1 MKLALHTK
9 DSLAVAVLLR
19 LALNELLEPGQSH
32 CRRPAVAGA
41 YVRALPAEL
50 VPSLITVVV
59 DRAGDDGNRAAA
71 LTELI
76 LRVRAAKGTF
86 KEDSAIG
93 QIVLEVFAV
102 AGVDVGRGTLAPP
115 PGWIGDARPFVLRA
129 LRETLPD
136 DLRQALRAPG
146 ESLGL
151 IEAKYPEVYRL
162 LPGGG
167 ATDGDGAESA

>member
-1 MKLALHTK
+1 MKLAFHTR

-19 LALNELLEPGQSH
+19 LALNELLEPGQAR

-50 VPSLITVVV
+50 VPSLVTVVA
-59 DRAGDDGNRAAA
+59 DRAGDDQRAVA

-76 LRVRAAKGTF
+76 LRLRAAKGTF
-86 KEDSAIG
+86 KEDSAIA
-93 QIVLEVFAV
+93 QVVLEVLAL
-102 AGVDVGRGTLAPP
+102 AGVQMGDGAPAPP
-115 PGWIGDARPFVLRA
+115 PEWIGDARATVLRA

-136 DLRQALRAPG
+136 DLGQALRSPS

-151 IEAKYPEVYRL
+151 IEARYPEVYRL
-162 LPGGG
+162 LSAGDSPDGGE
-167 ATDGDGAESA
+167 ARSV